1 VSQDPAGAW
10 LIRDPATFEL
20 KGRTFTMVRPSP
32 FGIAE
37 GEDGR
42 RLVAGVFSGSVQHHN
57 GIEVVPVLEPGAV
70 DLGLV
75 RSGRAPLVIE
85 HRYSLD
91 DLLGAVDEAWLADG
105 RLHVMG
111 RLAEGGGADRVW
123 DLLRQGFPLSLS
135 LGWRV
140 NDAEPIGERSW
151 RATRW
156 TVAEVSVVVF
166 GRDEDAHVRYLDQDP
181 EVFAEFRRGVQ
192 AAIDDAR
199 VAVSRRLFLDR
210 WEAWTLPTALRLAD
224 ELGVDR
230 GRVHGLLA
238 AEVRR
243 HTGELQHDLAA

>member
-10 LIRDPATFEL
+10 LIRDLATFEL

-75 RSGRAPLVIE
+75 RSGRCPIVVE

-91 DLLGAVDEAWLADG
+91 ELLGAVDEAWLADG
-105 RLHVMG
+105 QLHVVG
-111 RLAEGGGADRVW
+111 RLARTPAANRLW
-123 DLLRQGFPLSLS
+123 RLLRQGFPLSLS

-140 NDAEPIGERSW
+140 NDAEPVGERSW

-156 TVAEVSVVVF
+156 TLAEASVVVF

-181 EVFAEFRRGVQ
+181 EAFAEFRRGVQ
-192 AAIDDAR
+192 ASIDDAR
-199 VAVSRRLFLDR
+199 VAVSRRLHLDK
-210 WEAWTLPTALRLAD
+210 WESWSLPTAFRLAD
-224 ELGVDR
+224 ALGADR
-230 GRVHGLLA
+230 GHVHELLA
-238 AEVRR
+238 AEVQS
-243 HTGELQHDLAA
+243 HIGKL